1 MGIRR
6 TLSMTHTGF
15 GAILTALLLL
25 AATSLAAQPAKGTLK
40 VAVPVFDAEVFDPIK
55 SSGVSAQHYM
65 LYLPLI
71 GVNHDSTKLSTKTG
85 IADAWQGSPDN
96 KTWTVHI
103 RDGITWWDGT
113 PITAHDVKF
122 SIPRLWQ
129 KGSRV
134 GRVKDVKKLL
144 DPVDKTVEIVDDQT
158 IRFHLNKPLF
168 WFPTYLGMSTY
179 GMVVPKHFVEQH
191 GEEALA
197 RGEMGSGPYR
207 LVEHV
212 SGNMMRFA
220 AVPNHPTMKP
230 RYQVVE
236 YYQVPEESTRL
247 AQLRTGQ
254 LHMAQFTLD
263 RIPELKQAGATIMQ
277 KPSGTLF
284 SLLFVEPYKDPVLAK
299 KEVRK
304 AIMMAIDKEAIRQA
318 FFQGAGYPENDAGN
332 IAQVFYPDN
341 LLKYAPIE
349 YDLAQARQIIEREVP
364 KDYVLTVHGMV
375 RGPITSTIIEAYA
388 GMLGRAGLKTEIKA
402 TDYSS
407 LRSKWRKGQL
417 GPGVFLK
424 NGRRLSVYIPSIYA
438 ASPKQDGRHHLID
451 VNNPS
456 VQVHPDIAPADLQT
470 LDASDA
476 ALRRLLDAKSW
487 DEYWAIFKS
496 IMDKH
501 IANIAPGS
509 GWFFVPTIMAIGQDA
524 PVPEWEINGGARAGW
539 YLPNFAVYPTR

>member
-1 MGIRR
+1 MA
-6 TLSMTHTGF
+6 LF
-15 GAILTALLLL
+15 VLT
-25 AATSLAAQPAKGTLK
+25 ATSLAAQPAKGTLK
-40 VAVPVFDAEVFDPIK
+40 IAVPVFDAEVFDPIK

-71 GVNHDSTKLSTKTG
+71 GVNHDSTQLSTKTG
-85 IADAWQGSPDN
+85 IADAWQGSADN

-103 RDGITWWDGT
+103 RDGITWWDGM

-122 SIPRLWQ
+122 SLPRLWQ

-134 GRVKDVKKLL
+134 GRTKDVKKLL
-144 DPVDKTVEIVDDQT
+144 DPVEKTVEIVDDQT

-179 GMVVPKHFVEQH
+179 GMVVPKHFVEKH

-212 SGNMMRFA
+212 SGNVIRFA

-230 RYQVVE
+230 RYQFVE

-263 RIPELKQAGATIMQ
+263 RIPELQQAGAAIMQ
-277 KPSGTLF
+277 KPSGTLL

-299 KEVRK
+299 KEVRT
-304 AIMMAIDKEAIRQA
+304 
-318 FFQGAGYPENDAGN
+318 
-332 IAQVFYPDN
+332 QVFYPDN
-341 LLKYAPIE
+341 LLKYNPIE
-349 YDLAQARQIIEREVP
+349 YDLAQARKIVEREVP

-388 GMLGRAGLKTEIKA
+388 GMLGKAGFKTRIKT

-407 LRSKWRKGQL
+407 LRSRWRKGQL
-417 GPGVFLK
+417 GPGLFLK

-438 ASPKQDGRHHLID
+438 ASPKQDGRHHLVD
-451 VNNPS
+451 ANNPS
-456 VQVHPDIAPADLQT
+456 VQVHPAISPADLQT

-476 ALRRLLDAKSW
+476 AIRRLLDAKSW
-487 DEYWAIFKS
+487 DEYWSIFKT

-509 GWFFVPTIMAIGQDA
+509 GWFFVPTIMAIGKGA
-524 PVPEWEINGGARAGW
+524 PVPEWEINGGARSGW
-539 YLPNFAVYPTR
+539 YLPNVAVYPPH